1 MDGAVLCLLIVGGA
15 WAALMTVVFC
25 WQALRKESPA
35 PPHSVEDVVVRARSR
50 NAFFAPS
57 PAPNGRDGVRKV
69 DDGVVNEVQRYLEG
83 EQSAVEQFVSHP
95 SVETLYRRA
104 DRRITMN

>member
-1 MDGAVLCLLIVGGA
+1 MDGAVLCLLLVAAG
-15 WAALMTVVFC
+15 WAVVMTAVFC
-25 WQALRKESPA
+25 VQALRKEAPA
-35 PPHSVEDVVVRARSR
+35 APGGVEDVVQRTRPR
-50 NAFFAPS
+50 NAFFAPAP
-57 PAPNGRDGVRKV
+57 PANGRLGVRKV

-83 EQSAVEQFVSHP
+83 EQSAVEQFVTHP